1 MMPDARSQT
10 CHGEAAKVRSR
21 MPDAK
26 FLPSF
31 RDSFGRAGDPAFS
44 IQHPASGGRVVAP

>member
-10 CHGEAAKVRSR
+10 SHGEAPKVRSR
-21 MPDAK
+21 VPDAK
-26 FLPSF
+26 SLPLF
-31 RDSFGRAGDPAFS
+31 RDSVGRAGDPAFS